1 MCISYLLNLLIH
13 WLFFFKTHVNVIT
26 HILYYDTNKQIL
38 KWARLSVACFTAIHT
53 GYPGIMSIILKI
65 QSPLISDHV
74 LPFSVVQM
82 SDKCDFCCIA
92 LFVPVFFPLCS
103 FLYSFSAAINLYTV
117 KGGGKHI
124 NWKLDYITLRVCLHV
139 QEWHFPWLIYLPWL
153 NRGFSHW
160 SDNIMCSDSDVMLC
174 YSHYSHK
181 NVLMGCEQIKFIIIQ
196 RWDNRAIAN
205 SGDPKVQNFRKLHK
219 Q

>member
-1 MCISYLLNLLIH
+1 MSTPPCGLLHSY
-13 WLFFFKTHVNVIT
+13 
-26 HILYYDTNKQIL
+26 
-38 KWARLSVACFTAIHT
+38 HT

-65 QSPLISDHV
+65 HSPLISDHV

-124 NWKLDYITLRVCLHV
+124 NWKLDYITLRICLHV

-153 NRGFSHW
+153 NRGFFHW
-160 SDNIMCSDSDVMLC
+160 SDNIMCSDSGVMLC

-181 NVLMGCEQIKFIIIQ
+181 NVLMGCGQIKFIIIQ

-205 SGDPKVQNFRKLHK
+205 PGDPKVQNFRKLYK